1 MLPKGDRLVIPGI
14 WKIVSFALGA
24 DKMGDL
30 MVRERFVVNR
40 YKRLALF
47 VSGVRAAKKRHF
59 AVICKVSF
67 SAHDG

>member
-40 YKRLALF
+40 Y
-47 VSGVRAAKKRHF
+47 
-59 AVICKVSF
+59 
-67 SAHDG
+67 